1 MQAVGMAPTS
11 NYAMWGS
18 AGYPVMPTNPY
29 PYPPGA
35 QVETPAQ
42 SHPSAGNSVYN
53 TPLAMPTAH
62 THAQMVLPQS
72 TSASLDHVAP
82 SHAPIPLPMVELR
95 GPPTAH
101 AGTEAP
107 PQPSAHTPF
116 VAGTLTSSPLSII
129 PELRG
134 LQALSSTQSRIIA
147 LPGSRRSS
155 MRQSSLDS
163 NYPTPPVNINRG
175 VHFAPRVQI
184 LVHSP
189 PLSPVIDSPTSSAS
203 DLTDASSQADSLSD
217 ECDVIPSPTCSS
229 TQDLPSD
236 PGNNYSD
243 DSLLALAVRASD
255 ERGPGQDV
263 NDSYDRAASLQQLR
277 HVLHTTSGDEGINYV
292 ASPMTLPETAEV
304 RRHGTASPSAQP
316 TTAPPSTP
324 HNQARDPSLPSSPPL
339 SSLPISDI
347 PVLPVFTFQS
357 FSTPPSVTPQPTQ
370 LYSHGY
376 QPPPTVPL
384 PESFSNPATAYSSP
398 MPNVQGAMP
407 YGPNMMYQFGAHAS
421 PNGFLYHNGAAA
433 AGFGIGT
440 PYRPHLSAY
449 QYNATSTVTPDAT
462 RIYAYRGSHRHEM
475 SYDARWDDAHL
486 LEEMRKTYNQMRSWR
501 RWFSLKNVRSITF
514 VSVSAPVILCAF
526 CELTLPKNTDAF
538 GYPQRI
544 GPARVSTRQHMRL
557 RFLLD
562 HPEVLKGRTDFIRAL
577 SESPG
582 VGIEFVERWQARRLA
597 LAVLIPVALSL
608 IASLV
613 YAGVTKDVS
622 TAFTIG
628 CELPLCLSR
637 LHQLTRRSLA
647 YITSAFS
654 VILVLI
660 GILGLVD
667 L

>member
-1 MQAVGMAPTS
+1 MSTAVWILRLPSLARLLYITSASVHPFDHRSSGTAVDFVYRRYHYVGVLELAHPPDKRPELAFSSTKSRDPYFLVVVGQNPLRDVHRFTRPGDLLGPWRAVFQNPAVPTMGITQSARLDDDESFLGGWMQAVGMAPTS

-384 PESFSNPATAYSSP
+384 PESFRC
-398 MPNVQGAMP
+398 
-407 YGPNMMYQFGAHAS
+407 HA
-421 PNGFLYHNGAAA
+421 
-433 AGFGIGT
+433 
-440 PYRPHLSAY
+440 
-449 QYNATSTVTPDAT
+449 
-462 RIYAYRGSHRHEM
+462 
-475 SYDARWDDAHL
+475 
-486 LEEMRKTYNQMRSWR
+486 
-501 RWFSLKNVRSITF
+501 VRTEHD
-514 VSVSAPVILCAF
+514 VPVWCS
-526 CELTLPKNTDAF
+526 
-538 GYPQRI
+538 
-544 GPARVSTRQHMRL
+544 RV
-557 RFLLD
+557 
-562 HPEVLKGRTDFIRAL
+562 A
-577 SESPG
+577 
-582 VGIEFVERWQARRLA
+582 
-597 LAVLIPVALSL
+597 
-608 IASLV
+608 
-613 YAGVTKDVS
+613 
-622 TAFTIG
+622 
-628 CELPLCLSR
+628 
-637 LHQLTRRSLA
+637 
-647 YITSAFS
+647 
-654 VILVLI
+654 
-660 GILGLVD
+660 
-667 L
+667 